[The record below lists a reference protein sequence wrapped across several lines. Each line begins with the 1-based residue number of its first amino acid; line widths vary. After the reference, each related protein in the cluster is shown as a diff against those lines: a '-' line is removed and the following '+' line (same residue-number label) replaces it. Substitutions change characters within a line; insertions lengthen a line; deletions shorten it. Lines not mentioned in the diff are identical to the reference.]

1 MINHF
6 RNIFRRKI
14 QLSELAPSINRRLVS
29 KALSALNCQYQWK
42 KDGEDQTAFYD
53 FQSGH
58 FGIRVQQ
65 NAPNVLLSFPYIA
78 EAPMEHVNNVRQLC
92 NQFNL
97 SSDGPRFTYVIDEE
111 KNVINVHLLH
121 SLLLDEDRARDI
133 LSRTMTDLFGWQN
146 VFVRKLGDL
155 VDIQKNTKS
164 PDVEL
169 TSKQLSRE
177 LFMLR
182 EQELNHQAAVPR
194 WRENEVEKITFSQW
208 MKTVFGIDDFF
219 PSQLMICSDEPKTV
233 TEKEAINNLSFASLL
248 IENGKFVR
256 KEATL
261 SLVFFQTSEPDRRR
275 FMTLFVQQADGSE
288 QALYYRV
295 TATVMPL
302 LPNGDAPLRTRQYQP
317 TVRTTLLAYDLRT
330 DKQLL
335 DEFNFMWEDA
345 KDKIAKGETGQLTE
359 EQLFIAK
366 ISLRNVAHFMY
377 RGKQLYLSGR
387 HYEAALWLENA
398 FHILHD
404 SFSELNTTDHE
415 NFFEICYMLGFCH
428 SNMQDYERAFY
439 YLTFTLGLN
448 RITYTEEYINCLVN
462 MSDFRAMGYINSII
476 ADIENIYNNGEED
489 ENPEPHLQSFL
500 SFLYRRKAYV
510 LIEKKNYDAAEAL
523 LKHLLND
530 PNSSEYALKELV
542 YLQKLREKKE

>member
-1 MINHF
+1 MMNHF

-14 QLSELAPSINRRLVS
+14 QLSELDPSTNRRLVS
-29 KALSALNCQYQWK
+29 KALSALNCEYQWK

-155 VDIQKNTKS
+155 VDIQKNAKS

-182 EQELNHQAAVPR
+182 EQELNHQAAAPR
-194 WRENEVEKITFSQW
+194 WRENETEKITFEQW
-208 MKTVFGIDDFF
+208 VKTVFGINNFF
-219 PSQLMICSDEPKTV
+219 PSQLMICSDEAKII
-233 TEKEAINNLSFASLL
+233 TEKDAISNFSFASLL
-248 IENGKFVR
+248 IENGKFVK

-275 FMTLFVQQADGSE
+275 FMTLFVQQADASE

-302 LPNGDAPLRTRQYQP
+302 LPTGDEPMGRKHYQP
-317 TVRTTLLAYDLRT
+317 TVRTTLLAHDLRT

-345 KDKIAKGETGQLTE
+345 KDKIAKGETDQLTE
-359 EQLFIAK
+359 EQQFVAK
-366 ISLRNVAHFMY
+366 ISLPDVARFMY
-377 RGKQLYLSGR
+377 RGKQLYLSSR

-404 SFSELNTTDHE
+404 NFSEFKTSDHD
-415 NFFEICYMLGFCH
+415 NFFEICYMLGFCY
-428 SNMQDYERAFY
+428 SVMREYERAFY

-462 MSDFRAMGYINSII
+462 MGDFRAIAYINSII
-476 ADIENIYNNGEED
+476 TDIENICNSGGEE
-489 ENPEPHLQSFL
+489 ENPEPNLQAFL
-500 SFLYRRKAYV
+500 SFLYRRKAYI
-510 LIEKKNYDAAEAL
+510 LIEQKEYDAAEAL